1 MIHYRQNCTCQSCHP
16 LTNICTECAW
26 HNHYDLVQ
34 HYKNGTDSTDPVEQK
49 LLTRIRTEPHCRL
62 RIGTK
67 RHTMCG
73 HAGIWQGSTCAVC
86 AEIKRAAK
94 QKRDEPESQQQLNVL
109 KSAVA
114 ELDKNI
120 TDLQQQRETLQN
132 LVKLA
137 EMGFP
142 LGDVSS
148 VVKQPSP
155 RQRAIQEGKKWYM
168 PYDPCMKCGVM
179 AERYV
184 ANGRCRN
191 CGQ

>member
-1 MIHYRQNCTCQSCHP
+1 MIHYRENCKCTTFHE
-16 LTNICTECAW
+16 LTNICTECA
-26 HNHYDLVQ
+26 HYNHYDFVQ
-34 HYKNGTDSTDPVEQK
+34 HRKNGTDSPNPTEQK
-49 LLTRIRTEPHCRL
+49 VLTMLRDDTLKRF

-67 RHTMCG
+67 RHKLCG
-73 HAGIWQGSTCAVC
+73 HPGVWQGTKCAIC
-86 AEIKRAAK
+86 AEIKRSASG
-94 QKRDEPESQQQLNVL
+94 DNSSQQLNIL
-109 KSAVA
+109 KASIE

-120 TDLQQQRETLQN
+120 IELQQQRETLQN
-132 LVKLA
+132 LLKLA

-155 RQRAIQEGKKWYM
+155 RQRAIQEGRKWYM